1 MTDARPTASRLSGTD
16 APSLDVRA
24 LYESTGA
31 LLRGHFRLTSG
42 LHSDTYLQSA
52 LVLQRPDDAARLGQA
67 LAARFRRVAIDV
79 VVAPALGGIL
89 VAHEVARALGVR
101 GLFTEREDGRMT
113 LRRGFR
119 IGPGER
125 CLVVEDVVTTGGSTR
140 EVMAAVEA
148 LGGVVAGVGAL
159 VDRSGGKADLP
170 EPRAALLTLEVPS
183 YRPEDCPLCRAGV
196 PVVKPGSRPTS
207 SVPA

>member
-67 LAARFRRVAIDV
+67 LAARFRWVAIDV

-196 PVVKPGSRPTS
+196 PVVKPGSRPTQS
-207 SVPA
+207 APA

>member
-16 APSLDVRA
+16 VLSLDVRA